1 MEIERMH
8 KRRRP
13 AIKQIV
19 AKSNALSSIGIE
31 GKKKKLC
38 LPSGGAANW
47 EGPGEG
53 ESNGGKDIKDDGA
66 GAGADDNDA
75 RGNTT
80 PLVVLNWKRNFLID
94 IKGVDLALVNR
105 RPEELR

>member
-38 LPSGGAANW
+38 LPSG
-47 EGPGEG
+47 G